1 VPQDVP
7 LGAATLGGALR
18 GLRRA
23 AKLSQEGLAELS
35 GVSLTTIKEIE
46 QATKLRKRRKETLP
60 DLSAALN
67 QDPGYL
73 DEVLSLGI
81 AADQQRAA
89 EAAAK
94 ESAQPG
100 IAEMLRKVDEKL
112 EEILIIQRDIV
123 HRIGRQPKIELD
135 LEGHHRAQVN
145 RESPEQNPL
154 ANSTE

>member
-1 VPQDVP
+1 MPKDVS
-7 LGAATLGGALR
+7 LGAAALGGALR

-23 AKLSQEGLAELS
+23 AKLSQDELGKHS

-46 QATKLRKRRKETLP
+46 QATMLRERRKETLP
-60 DLSAALN
+60 DLSVALG

-81 AADQQRAA
+81 AADQRRAA
-89 EAAAK
+89 EAATK

-112 EEILIIQRDIV
+112 EEILIIQRDIAY
-123 HRIGRQPKIELD
+123 RIGSQPKVELD
-135 LEGHHRAQVN
+135 LEGHHREQVN
-145 RESPEQNPL
+145 PESPEKNPP
-154 ANSTE
+154 AGSAE

>member
-1 VPQDVP
+1 
-7 LGAATLGGALR
+7 
-18 GLRRA
+18 LRRA
-23 AKLSQEGLAELS
+23 AKLSQEELAKRS

-46 QATKLRKRRKETLP
+46 QATMLRERRKETLP
-60 DLSAALN
+60 DLSAALG

-73 DEVLSLGI
+73 DEALSLGI
-81 AADQQRAA
+81 AADQRRAA

-100 IAEMLRKVDEKL
+100 ISEMLRKVDEKL

-123 HRIGRQPKIELD
+123 HRIGSQPKVELE
-135 LEGHHRAQVN
+135 LEGYHRAQVN
-145 RESPEQNPL
+145 PESPEQNPP

>member
-1 VPQDVP
+1 VPQDVS
-7 LGAATLGGALR
+7 LGAAALGGALR

-23 AKLSQEGLAELS
+23 AKLSQEELAKRS
-35 GVSLTTIKEIE
+35 AVSLTTIKEIE
-46 QATKLRKRRKETLP
+46 QATMLRERRKETLP
-60 DLSAALN
+60 DLSVALG

-73 DEVLSLGI
+73 DEALSLGI
-81 AADQQRAA
+81 AADQRRAA

-112 EEILIIQRDIV
+112 EEILILQRDIV
-123 HRIGRQPKIELD
+123 YRIGRQPEVELD
-135 LEGHHRAQVN
+135 LEGYHHAQVN
-145 RESPEQNPL
+145 PESPEQNPP